1 MAGCGGFQ
9 PVEPLITARPRFQD
23 SNRRAIAKAV
33 LYIDQAQVSC
43 GPCHKTKPPSS
54 PLLRMIVP
62 SPEAATSATAATF
75 PLSHVATVAGVAAF
89 FRSRGK
95 AEFPSPFACLSNIV
109 RRHTTRVRVRVER
122 GGSSNFTDLFQ
133 PVGSTRYASVR
144 SESGRSRQRAGLI
157 P

>member
-1 MAGCGGFQ
+1 DVVYM
-9 PVEPLITARPRFQD
+9 D
-23 SNRRAIAKAV
+23 K
-33 LYIDQAQVSC
+33 AQVSC

-109 RRHTTRVRVRVER
+109 RRHTTRWRVGLGR
-122 GGSSNFTDLFQ
+122 GGASQFLGLCQT
-133 PVGSTRYASVR
+133 VG
-144 SESGRSRQRAGLI
+144 
-157 P
+157 